1 MRNHHRLTHD
11 ELKAAEAAFHG
22 WEFND
27 AWEVREMNLSQR
39 PNSYKGKGCLQW
51 AFVAKKVMAERDLLR
66 LTVHEL
72 EAKLD
77 LYVSQ
82 AQEANRR

>member
-1 MRNHHRLTHD
+1 MRNHRRLTH
-11 ELKAAEAAFHG
+11 EEVTAAEVAFHG
-22 WEFND
+22 WECND
-27 AWEVREMNLSQR
+27 AREVRGMNPSQR
-39 PNSYKGKGCLQW
+39 PNSYKGKDCFQW

-66 LTVHEL
+66 LTVQEL

-82 AQEANRR
+82 AQEAIR

>member
-1 MRNHHRLTHD
+1 MR
-11 ELKAAEAAFHG
+11 
-22 WEFND
+22 
-27 AWEVREMNLSQR
+27 EVKEMNLDQS
-39 PNSYKGKGCLQW
+39 PNSYKGKNCLQW

-72 EAKLD
+72 ETKLD